1 MGEAAVTNDIR
12 QEANSAL
19 MEVDKGTVM
28 FPRASRT
35 LSVGAGLRS
44 SAVGEQC
51 EAIVKCP
58 VFMDKFPFP
67 VMTSTALLKLADVFS
82 AQATANLLRLHILK
96 VFQLAYKHL
105 GKVSSPEELVRRLS
119 LVTHSNDPVARALAL
134 RSVSC
139 RGKKRILN

>member
-1 MGEAAVTNDIR
+1 M
-12 QEANSAL
+12 
-19 MEVDKGTVM
+19 
-28 FPRASRT
+28 
-35 LSVGAGLRS
+35 
-44 SAVGEQC
+44 GEQC

-58 VFMDKFPFP
+58 VLMDKFPFP

-96 VFQLAYKHL
+96 VFQLAHKHL

-134 RSVSC
+134 RSVS
-139 RGKKRILN
+139 KELP